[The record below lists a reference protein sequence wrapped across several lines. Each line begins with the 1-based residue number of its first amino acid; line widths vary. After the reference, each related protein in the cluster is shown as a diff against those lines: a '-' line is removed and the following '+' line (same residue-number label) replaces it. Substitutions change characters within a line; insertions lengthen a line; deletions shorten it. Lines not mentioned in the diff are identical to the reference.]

1 MMNSA
6 GTQWFAVQ
14 ARPCGEMAAQAS
26 LRSLSIET
34 LLPMVRRPIR
44 HATRS
49 VRFVAR
55 ALFPGYLF
63 ARFCPVNLLRAVSY
77 SRGVVRVVR
86 AGEDPLPVDDGVIT
100 SIRERV
106 GADGCVELVEDRL
119 GANDR
124 VRITSGPLA
133 GWAGVFE
140 RELSDEQRV
149 VILIETLQQCR
160 VVVSREFLEFADA
173 A

>member
-1 MMNSA
+1 M
-6 GTQWFAVQ
+6 
-14 ARPCGEMAAQAS
+14 E
-26 LRSLSIET
+26 
-34 LLPMVRRPIR
+34 
-44 HATRS
+44 
-49 VRFVAR
+49 
-55 ALFPGYLF
+55 
-63 ARFCPVNLLRAVSY
+63 
-77 SRGVVRVVR
+77 
-86 AGEDPLPVDDGVIT
+86 DGVIT

-106 GADGCVELVEDRL
+106 GADGCVELEEDRL

-173 A
+173 P